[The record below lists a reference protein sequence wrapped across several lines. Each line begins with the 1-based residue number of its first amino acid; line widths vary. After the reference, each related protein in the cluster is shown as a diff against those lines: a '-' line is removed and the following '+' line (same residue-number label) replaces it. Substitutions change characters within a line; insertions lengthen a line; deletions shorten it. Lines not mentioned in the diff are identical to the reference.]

1 MVSLQAFRI
10 LNKNVPKFLKYRGW
24 FLNPRNKLSR
34 VRARFKIEA
43 HAGKLAVR
51 SSLAP
56 QHVYRERCLLP
67 NLTNLFK
74 LSDGTR
80 NLERKYLRFR
90 II

>member
-24 FLNPRNKLSR
+24 FLNPRNKPSR

-51 SSLAP
+51 SSLASNTFTENDVCY
-56 QHVYRERCLLP
+56 QTE
-67 NLTNLFK
+67 LTYSSYQTAQETLK
-74 LSDGTR
+74 GSICDSG
-80 NLERKYLRFR
+80 
-90 II
+90 